1 MGAERVK
8 PYSDNDPKG
17 RQVEQ
22 MFDNIAPAYDLMNKA
37 MTLGLHTRWR
47 DRALSMALS
56 RLRAGGITTSRPD
69 VLDVAT
75 GTGDLVFSLH
85 RRLPAAHITGI
96 DLSEGMLNIA
106 ERKLHHLEADEQSL
120 LSFCKGD
127 CLQLPFEDNSFD
139 MVTVAYGVR
148 NFEDLPAGYR
158 EMARVLRPGGV
169 LCVVELSVPTA
180 TLTRGLYKLYTRHII
195 PTVGRMVSGDS
206 RAYTY
211 LPESIAA
218 VPQRG
223 DMTRLMQEAGLTDT
237 LWRPLT
243 FGTVTIYIATKP
255 IPRPV
260 SNNGSDP
267 CR

>member
-17 RQVEQ
+17 QQVEQ
-22 MFDNIAPAYDLMNKA
+22 MFDRIAPAYDLMNKA

-47 DRALSMALS
+47 DRALSMALT
-56 RLRAGGITTSRPD
+56 RLRSGGITTPRPA

-85 RRLPAAHITGI
+85 KRLPMAHITGI

-120 LSFCKGD
+120 LTFCKGD
-127 CLQLPFEDNSFD
+127 CLHLPFEDSSFD
-139 MVTVAYGVR
+139 LVTVAYGVR

-158 EMARVLRPGGV
+158 EMTRVLRPGGV
-169 LCVVELSVPTA
+169 LCVVELSVPVA
-180 TLTRGLYKLYTRHII
+180 TLPRGMYRLYTRHII
-195 PTVGRMVSGDS
+195 PTAGRMVSGDS

-218 VPQRG
+218 VPQREE
-223 DMTRLMQEAGLTDT
+223 MTQLMLDAGLTDT
-237 LWRPLT
+237 QWRSLT
-243 FGTVTIYIATKP
+243 FGTVTIYLATKP
-255 IPRPV
+255 
-260 SNNGSDP
+260 
-267 CR
+267 